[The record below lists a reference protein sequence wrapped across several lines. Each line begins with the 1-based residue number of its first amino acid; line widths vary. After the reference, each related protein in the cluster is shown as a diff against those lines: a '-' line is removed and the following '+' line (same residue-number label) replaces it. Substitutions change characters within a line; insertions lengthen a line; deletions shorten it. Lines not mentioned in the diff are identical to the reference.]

1 MRLKLCFVWLAFLA
15 IVVFLYHVFYYG
27 EQVR

>member
-1 MRLKLCFVWLAFLA
+1 MKLKLCFVWMVFVV
-15 IVVFLYHVFYYG
+15 IVVLLYHVFYYG